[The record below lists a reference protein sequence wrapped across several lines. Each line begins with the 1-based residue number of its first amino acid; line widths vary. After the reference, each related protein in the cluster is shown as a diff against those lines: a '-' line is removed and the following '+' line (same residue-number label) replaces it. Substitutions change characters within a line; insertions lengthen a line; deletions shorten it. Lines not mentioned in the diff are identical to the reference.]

1 MNDFIAAYAGLAA
14 AAAASSSPVLVS
26 PPNSSNKQSKH
37 ISSSHSTGS
46 SESSL
51 LNERGAR
58 KPKCARCRNHGMI
71 SWLKG
76 HKRFCKFK
84 DCLCAKCNLIAERQ
98 RVMAAQVALKRQQA
112 AEDAIAMGLRCI
124 SPTSQLPP
132 GPVFGDDKT
141 VVTREGKKIIV
152 KKIDK
157 NENSDCSIDENDEN
171 NNDVDDESKNEL
183 EDRKQECKKKSNDNN
198 NNKLVNS
205 SSSSSSSISMNTSS
219 LSSNNEENKQQQ
231 IIEDYRPGRF
241 DQIEILER
249 LFPNQKRNIL
259 ELVLNGCNNDF
270 KKTVEHFVSLN
281 DTIKNQQNKSFI
293 KSVNHQESQQ
303 QQQNDTNYNSAF
315 TPLNSTLPAS
325 KQLNNNSKPQ
335 ILLTKQQN
343 INFNNSGNNLPQIQ
357 QQHQLPPPPIP
368 PTSSIYN
375 FFPHLFDLNTMALA
389 RHQQQIQQGKLFT
402 DHNSFNST
410 HSQNSHNLHHN
421 QHFNNQETSNS
432 NSIDFITAAAQLN
445 QFLAA
450 AAAAASTNSQHLT
463 TPSYLF
469 QNNNSTPV
477 SSSSP
482 NALFSQRQ
490 QHSSNS
496 TSPSA
501 ISPSTSTNSASNNN
515 SS

>member
-14 AAAASSSPVLVS
+14 AAAAASSTPSSVS
-26 PPNSSNKQSKH
+26 TPINSNKQSKH

-84 DCLCAKCNLIAERQ
+84 DCACAKCNLIAERQ

-152 KKIDK
+152 KKVDK
-157 NENSDCSIDENDEN
+157 NEDSDGSMDEEDEENNDE
-171 NNDVDDESKNEL
+171 DEQNIK
-183 EDRKQECKKKSNDNN
+183 KECKNKANDN
-198 NNKLVNS
+198 KTVNSSCS
-205 SSSSSSSISMNTSS
+205 SSSSLSMNTSS
-219 LSSNNEENKQQQ
+219 ISSNNEENKQQ

-241 DQIEILER
+241 DHIEILER

-281 DTIKNQQNKSFI
+281 DTIKNQQNKFLN
-293 KSVNHQESQQ
+293 KSVSQQ
-303 QQQNDTNYNSAF
+303 HQHQQIDTNYNSAF
-315 TPLNSTLPAS
+315 TPLNSTLPVS
-325 KQLNNNSKPQ
+325 PKQNNNNNNSKSQ
-335 ILLTKQQN
+335 ILLNNNKQQN
-343 INFNNSGNNLPQIQ
+343 IGFNVSTNNLSQI
-357 QQHQLPPPPIP
+357 QQHQLPPPPP
-368 PTSSIYN
+368 PPPLPPSSSSIYN

-389 RHQQQIQQGKLFT
+389 RHQQQIQNGKLFN
-402 DHNSFNST
+402 DNNSFN
-410 HSQNSHNLHHN
+410 QSHPQYQHILHH
-421 QHFNNQETSNS
+421 QHFNNQDSSNS
-432 NSIDFITAAAQLN
+432 SNQIDFITAAAQLN

-450 AAAAASTNSQHLT
+450 AAAAASNNGQNLT

-469 QNNNSTPV
+469 QNNNSTPL
-477 SSSSP
+477 SSP
-482 NALFSQRQ
+482 NTLFSQLQ

-501 ISPSTSTNSASNNN
+501 ISPSTSTNSVSNNN